1 MLTDVNTVPGVT
13 PDPDLARHAPAG
25 GATVVAYPGE
35 TLDQGQG
42 TRMTTVQLHEERII
56 QEIYRLLE
64 PHNKTGNPIRRDTD
78 IMKELDVDSLAVMNF
93 IMGLEDHFDISI
105 PLNAM
110 AEIRTVEDLSAIVLK
125 TKERS

>member
-1 MLTDVNTVPGVT
+1 MLTVVNTAPGVT
-13 PDPDLARHAPAG
+13 PDPDMARRTSAAG
-25 GATVVAYPGE
+25 ASGCANPGE

-125 TKERS
+125 TKEGS